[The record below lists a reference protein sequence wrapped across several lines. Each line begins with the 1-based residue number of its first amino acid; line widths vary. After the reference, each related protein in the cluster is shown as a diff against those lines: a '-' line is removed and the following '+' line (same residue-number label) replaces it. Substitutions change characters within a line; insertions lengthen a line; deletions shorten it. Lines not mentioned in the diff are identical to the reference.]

1 MAGSFEAGPTVG
13 DFILDTPPQG
23 SANPNGADNRRMV
36 LTLVRAFGLC
46 VALLLAGCT
55 TAPERAAPA
64 RDGLWFVFLETG
76 KPTPADREHV
86 LVMQRRHLENFKRL
100 FGEKILFAAGPL
112 RDPST
117 LKRGIVIVKA
127 PTRAALASH
136 FEPDEYVR
144 NGYMTLNAVPCIAN
158 RALATEGIDPNAIE
172 EVRIALVMRA
182 AGLSAAGAADQ
193 RARLR
198 ELVERGRFGA
208 WYTLDSGPIA
218 EILFSREKDEQALQ
232 AVLAELPAVKGGLPV
247 SVWPQFLG
255 KGVLR

>member
-1 MAGSFEAGPTVG
+1 
-13 DFILDTPPQG
+13 
-23 SANPNGADNRRMV
+23 MV
-36 LTLVRAFGLC
+36 LTLLRAFGLC
-46 VALLLAGCT
+46 VALLLAGCAT
-55 TAPERAAPA
+55 PPPEPAVPA
-64 RDGLWFVFLETG
+64 RDSLWFVFLETG
-76 KPTPADREHV
+76 KPTPPDRERV
-86 LVMQRRHLENFKRL
+86 MVMQRGHLENFKRL

-127 PTRAALASH
+127 PTRAALAGH

-144 NGYMTLNAVPCIAN
+144 EGYMTLNAVPCIAN
-158 RALATEGIDPNAIE
+158 RALATEGIDPSAIE
-172 EVRIALVMRA
+172 EVRIVLLMRA
-182 AGLSAAGAADQ
+182 AGLSAADAADQ

-218 EILFSREKDEQALQ
+218 EVLFSRERDEQALQ
-232 AVLAELPAVKGGLPV
+232 AALAELPAVKGGVPV

>member
-1 MAGSFEAGPTVG
+1 MLS
-13 DFILDTPPQG
+13 
-23 SANPNGADNRRMV
+23 
-36 LTLVRAFGLC
+36 TLLRTFSLC
-46 VALLLAGCT
+46 VALLLTGCAA
-55 TAPERAAPA
+55 APEPAVPA

-76 KPTPADREHV
+76 KPTPPDRERV
-86 LVMQRRHLENFKRL
+86 TVMQRGHLENFKRL

-144 NGYMTLNAVPCIAN
+144 DGYMALNAVPCIAN

-172 EVRIALVMRA
+172 EVRIVLLMRA
-182 AGLSAAGAADQ
+182 AGLSAADTADQ

-208 WYTLDSGPIA
+208 WYTLDNGPIA
-218 EILFSREKDEQALQ
+218 EVLFSREKDEQALQ
-232 AVLAELPAVKGGLPV
+232 AALAALPAVKGGVPV